1 MPAQA
6 FRKDQAIGDDFK
18 AVRQRLT
25 PLWLNRTLLTET
37 IALHKSEDGGA
48 GMKQI
53 VITGAAGGI
62 GRAVLNQL
70 AKTGPARCA
79 LIDVDKNGLRAMA
92 DDPALAPLSLEPYP
106 LDLRDNAAL
115 QHAMDDFAG
124 TGEGIDALFANAGVM
139 TGDAAFEDTPLDR
152 IDRSIDL
159 NFRCVATSTQTA
171 WAGLAKARGQVIIN
185 ASGAGLHPIGSDV
198 VYSSSKAA
206 AIMFARTNALNHA
219 ATGIRFNAICPG
231 VVDTPILNDQSG
243 SGWRDEVHIFT
254 KHFDLITPDEI
265 AETVLALIAS
275 EDRNGEVIE
284 IRNRR
289 KPA

>member
-1 MPAQA
+1 
-6 FRKDQAIGDDFK
+6 
-18 AVRQRLT
+18 
-25 PLWLNRTLLTET
+25 
-37 IALHKSEDGGA
+37 
-48 GMKQI
+48 MKQI